1 MSIDVFKSKTREAL
15 QKPLCQRCEEIE
27 KLIEASSTQ
36 NLHGFFP
43 QLLSSIFGYAGSGDW
58 GLKTLKRNSKDFATV
73 HQFLSPGGAVFKLI
87 DMLQADELKRYEFFI
102 SCLPISTQKSLSE
115 GMIPVLYRDKV
126 PVRTPGGKKNTVLLN
141 TFEYY
146 MFHFAYYILHQQ
158 VNRESSSMATQDFL
172 YLIVLDDYLN
182 FFLPSDEAAVSRS
195 TLKTKSPTSSVRKSA
210 NCQTRCSFRGMIKP
224 STGRVSPP
232 TAHHGMFDHSSQE
245 IWRSKKFLQ
254 ILIEFWLNQNTVD
267 SISRNVLSHSQEYF
281 MPTLDHVRVVR
292 ILVKHIHTF
301 VYAKVSDVAQL
312 SVLHPYDE
320 LRSIIIPQF
329 LQKKL
334 YFFLCHCFSHWPL
347 DPSFKYVLETW
358 LSYIQPW
365 RYSKNQPGSVVS
377 GDDES
382 REAGP
387 EWKSFVFEN
396 LLFYSALLF
405 EFVSRACRFNLT
417 SSKDV
422 HLLFRVMKVFAQTHL
437 VDMIE
442 EGEKSFLNPSGNHRT
457 SSQVNSNTLSSAIKA
472 HIFELEG
479 SPRDYDDEEEENFQ
493 MRELCTRVLAALH
506 EAQAKNQTAQESE
519 GNRGG
524 ISGFLRNFFNHG
536 DSQGNES
543 ERKDEDSKVLSYL
556 KQTKKILPKI
566 VRDAESIDG
575 SALNSSIQW
584 EIPSSINRGR
594 HTSAPGSQSSLPDH
608 LETERGPVLTPL
620 GRNGLRKFPVRY
632 SGDPELTP
640 ICSFEN
646 SALVRLMYKLSTHLN
661 EKVADVF
668 VNFYISVVLL
678 ICYVFPFQT
687 KASKKIKACTGQ
699 VVWLNPFLLKKN
711 KFSFNKF
718 YSPYKAS
725 VFTALNWELYSLHFG
740 KSLDKLY
747 INSRLFRQAACF
759 FSPALKS
766 LSSSTPSRQ
775 SSTSPSR
782 SPQEPIQLQI
792 SLRVF
797 ASYRTLLYLFLLWLF
812 FHLTSMN
819 VFLVI
824 LLWILVLITIV
835 LNHLT
840 PCHKKSLEKN
850 R

>member
-1 MSIDVFKSKTREAL
+1 M
-15 QKPLCQRCEEIE
+15 
-27 KLIEASSTQ
+27 
-36 NLHGFFP
+36 
-43 QLLSSIFGYAGSGDW
+43 
-58 GLKTLKRNSKDFATV
+58 
-73 HQFLSPGGAVFKLI
+73 
-87 DMLQADELKRYEFFI
+87 
-102 SCLPISTQKSLSE
+102 
-115 GMIPVLYRDKV
+115 
-126 PVRTPGGKKNTVLLN
+126 
-141 TFEYY
+141 
-146 MFHFAYYILHQQ
+146 
-158 VNRESSSMATQDFL
+158 
-172 YLIVLDDYLN
+172 
-182 FFLPSDEAAVSRS
+182 
-195 TLKTKSPTSSVRKSA
+195 
-210 NCQTRCSFRGMIKP
+210 
-224 STGRVSPP
+224 
-232 TAHHGMFDHSSQE
+232 
-245 IWRSKKFLQ
+245 
-254 ILIEFWLNQNTVD
+254 
-267 SISRNVLSHSQEYF
+267 
-281 MPTLDHVRVVR
+281 
-292 ILVKHIHTF
+292 
-301 VYAKVSDVAQL
+301 
-312 SVLHPYDE
+312 
-320 LRSIIIPQF
+320 
-329 LQKKL
+329 
-334 YFFLCHCFSHWPL
+334 
-347 DPSFKYVLETW
+347 LETW

-479 SPRDYDDEEEENFQ
+479 SPRSFKTVFHFPGATK
-493 MRELCTRVLAALH
+493 MRELCRRVLAALH

-556 KQTKKILPKI
+556 KQTSEFLPKI

-575 SALNSSIQW
+575 SALNSSLQW

-594 HTSAPGSQSSLPDH
+594 HTSAPGCQSSLPDH

-620 GRNGLRKFPVRY
+620 GRYQMMNGLRKFPVRY

-661 EKVADVF
+661 EK
-668 VNFYISVVLL
+668 
-678 ICYVFPFQT
+678 
-687 KASKKIKACTGQ
+687 
-699 VVWLNPFLLKKN
+699 
-711 KFSFNKF
+711 
-718 YSPYKAS
+718 
-725 VFTALNWELYSLHFG
+725 FG

-840 PCHKKSLEKN
+840 PCHKKSLAYS

>member
-1 MSIDVFKSKTREAL
+1 
-15 QKPLCQRCEEIE
+15 
-27 KLIEASSTQ
+27 
-36 NLHGFFP
+36 
-43 QLLSSIFGYAGSGDW
+43 
-58 GLKTLKRNSKDFATV
+58 
-73 HQFLSPGGAVFKLI
+73 
-87 DMLQADELKRYEFFI
+87 
-102 SCLPISTQKSLSE
+102 
-115 GMIPVLYRDKV
+115 
-126 PVRTPGGKKNTVLLN
+126 
-141 TFEYY
+141 
-146 MFHFAYYILHQQ
+146 
-158 VNRESSSMATQDFL
+158 MATQDFL

-210 NCQTRCSFRGMIKP
+210 NWHEPSMYTRTQYFQNQFRGMIKP

-245 IWRSKKFLQ
+245 IWRSETFLQ

-479 SPRDYDDEEEENFQ
+479 SPSSFKTVFHFPGATK
-493 MRELCTRVLAALH
+493 MRELCTRALAALH

-556 KQTKKILPKI
+556 KQTSEFLPKI

-575 SALNSSIQW
+575 SALNSLIQW

-620 GRNGLRKFPVRY
+620 GRYQMMNGLRKFPVRY

-661 EKVADVF
+661 EK
-668 VNFYISVVLL
+668 
-678 ICYVFPFQT
+678 
-687 KASKKIKACTGQ
+687 
-699 VVWLNPFLLKKN
+699 
-711 KFSFNKF
+711 
-718 YSPYKAS
+718 
-725 VFTALNWELYSLHFG
+725 FG

-840 PCHKKSLEKN
+840 PCHKKSLAYS

>member
-1 MSIDVFKSKTREAL
+1 
-15 QKPLCQRCEEIE
+15 
-27 KLIEASSTQ
+27 
-36 NLHGFFP
+36 
-43 QLLSSIFGYAGSGDW
+43 
-58 GLKTLKRNSKDFATV
+58 
-73 HQFLSPGGAVFKLI
+73 
-87 DMLQADELKRYEFFI
+87 
-102 SCLPISTQKSLSE
+102 
-115 GMIPVLYRDKV
+115 
-126 PVRTPGGKKNTVLLN
+126 
-141 TFEYY
+141 
-146 MFHFAYYILHQQ
+146 
-158 VNRESSSMATQDFL
+158 
-172 YLIVLDDYLN
+172 
-182 FFLPSDEAAVSRS
+182 
-195 TLKTKSPTSSVRKSA
+195 
-210 NCQTRCSFRGMIKP
+210 
-224 STGRVSPP
+224 
-232 TAHHGMFDHSSQE
+232 
-245 IWRSKKFLQ
+245 
-254 ILIEFWLNQNTVD
+254 
-267 SISRNVLSHSQEYF
+267 
-281 MPTLDHVRVVR
+281 
-292 ILVKHIHTF
+292 
-301 VYAKVSDVAQL
+301 
-312 SVLHPYDE
+312 
-320 LRSIIIPQF
+320 
-329 LQKKL
+329 
-334 YFFLCHCFSHWPL
+334 
-347 DPSFKYVLETW
+347 
-358 LSYIQPW
+358 
-365 RYSKNQPGSVVS
+365 
-377 GDDES
+377 
-382 REAGP
+382 
-387 EWKSFVFEN
+387 
-396 LLFYSALLF
+396 
-405 EFVSRACRFNLT
+405 
-417 SSKDV
+417 
-422 HLLFRVMKVFAQTHL
+422 
-437 VDMIE
+437 
-442 EGEKSFLNPSGNHRT
+442 
-457 SSQVNSNTLSSAIKA
+457 
-472 HIFELEG
+472 
-479 SPRDYDDEEEENFQ
+479 

-556 KQTKKILPKI
+556 KQTSEFLPKI

-575 SALNSSIQW
+575 SALNSSLQW

-620 GRNGLRKFPVRY
+620 GRYQMMNGLRKFPVRY

-661 EKVADVF
+661 EK
-668 VNFYISVVLL
+668 
-678 ICYVFPFQT
+678 
-687 KASKKIKACTGQ
+687 
-699 VVWLNPFLLKKN
+699 
-711 KFSFNKF
+711 
-718 YSPYKAS
+718 
-725 VFTALNWELYSLHFG
+725 FG

-766 LSSSTPSRQ
+766 LSCSTPSRQ

-840 PCHKKSLEKN
+840 PRHKKSLAYS